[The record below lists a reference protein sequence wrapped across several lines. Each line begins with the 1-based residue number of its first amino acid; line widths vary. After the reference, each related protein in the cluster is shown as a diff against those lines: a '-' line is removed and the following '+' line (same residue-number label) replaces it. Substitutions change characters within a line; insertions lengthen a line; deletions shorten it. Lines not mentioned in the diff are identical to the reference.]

1 MLNTKEM
8 LIAFVN
14 VAVLIKPLLTQGLL
28 KEKHGWLWHLAIDKY
43 FALVKKRALF

>member
-14 VAVLIKPLLTQGLL
+14 VAVLIRPLLTQGLL
-28 KEKHGWLWHLAIDKY
+28 KEKHGWLWHLAIVKHL
-43 FALVKKRALF
+43 ALVRN